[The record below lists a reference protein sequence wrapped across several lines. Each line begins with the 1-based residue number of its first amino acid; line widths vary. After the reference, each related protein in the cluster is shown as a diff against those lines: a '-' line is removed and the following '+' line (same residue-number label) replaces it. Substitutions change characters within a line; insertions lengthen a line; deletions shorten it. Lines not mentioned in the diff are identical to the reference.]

1 MIKAELLDQIKI
13 ISIDSNEL
21 SSKQVFKA
29 ISLEKSDLTSSRL
42 EESDLILS
50 IKTDDFV
57 TYLGKNVTLEIGLED
72 SESAPQ

>member
-1 MIKAELLDQIKI
+1 MNKAEILDQIKI

>member
-1 MIKAELLDQIKI
+1 MNKAEILDQIKI
-13 ISIDSNEL
+13 ISIDSYEL